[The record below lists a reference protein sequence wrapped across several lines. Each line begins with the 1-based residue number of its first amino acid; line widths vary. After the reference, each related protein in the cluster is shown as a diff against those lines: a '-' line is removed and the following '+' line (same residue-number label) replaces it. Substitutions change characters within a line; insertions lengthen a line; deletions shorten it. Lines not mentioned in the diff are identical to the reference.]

1 MKREIYKEMYR
12 EVLDL
17 SIRDVM
23 ALIREAE
30 TAEERSFYGALLT
43 WYMQRKQKIAIENNL
58 F

>member
-1 MKREIYKEMYR
+1 MKRKKYKEMYQ

-23 ALIREAE
+23 ALIREAP
-30 TAEERSFYGALLT
+30 TDEERSFYACLLN
-43 WYMQRKQKIAIENNL
+43 WHMQRKQKIAIENNL